1 MLKTQKKKVLILYNR
16 LFHYRIPIFNIIGD
30 HYDLTVA
37 YSFGP
42 DTVEKITF
50 NKVHLPAYSFKR
62 FVIQKDN
69 IYRRCINFD
78 VVIVFGDISWLQYS
92 TLGFFKKRPFKLI
105 FWSPGVSASYEKK
118 YDEVSRWDRVRDFF
132 YRKADALI
140 FYTIYPIQKYLD
152 RGFAR
157 ENLFVAP
164 NTVEVY
170 SDSTDMPV
178 VKDSI
183 LFIGTL
189 YFEKGILVL
198 LENYQRAYL
207 ENHDLLCLNIVG
219 GGQELQR
226 IKQWV
231 AENALEHKI
240 LVRGPVY
247 DVKKKSIFFKRAFA
261 CVSPIQAGLSV
272 LESMGY
278 GVPFVTMHDAIT
290 GGERLNIKQNVTG
303 VLMNKTDELKEII
316 LDIQNNKPKYIQMG
330 KNAKIYYQS
339 THTPQHMA
347 NGVIDAIEFV
357 SNH

>member
-1 MLKTQKKKVLILYNR
+1 MLKPEKRKVLILYNR

-37 YSFGP
+37 YTYGP
-42 DTVEKITF
+42 DTTEKTTF
-50 NKVHLPAYSFKR
+50 SKVLLPAYSVKR
-62 FVIQKDN
+62 FVIQKNN
-69 IYRRCINFD
+69 IYRLCLNFD
-78 VVIVFGDISWLQYS
+78 VVVVFGDISWLKYS
-92 TLGFFKKRPFKLI
+92 TLVFFKKRPFKLI

-118 YDEVSRWDRVRDFF
+118 YDAVSRWDSARDFF

-140 FYTIYPIQKYLD
+140 FYTIYPIKKYLN
-152 RGFAR
+152 RGFSK
-157 ENLFVAP
+157 EKLFVAP
-164 NTVEVY
+164 NTVEVF
-170 SDSTDMPV
+170 DTTDVSV

-219 GGQELQR
+219 GGEELQR

-231 AENALEHKI
+231 AENQLEHKI
-240 LVRGPVY
+240 LVQGPVY
-247 DVKKKSIFFKRAFA
+247 DVKEKSVFFKRAFA
-261 CVSPIQAGLSV
+261 CISPIQAGLSV

-278 GVPFVTMHDAIT
+278 GVPFITMNDAIT
-290 GGERLNIKQNVTG
+290 GGERLNIEQDVTG
-303 VLMNKTDELKEII
+303 ILMNKTYELKDII
-316 LDIQNNKPKYIQMG
+316 LDIQNDKPRYIQMG
-330 KNAKIYYQS
+330 KNAKIYYEKS
-339 THTPQHMA
+339 HTPQHMA